1 MFVDLLGK
9 ARVKLCIR
17 AHTTRSDG
25 YLSPEERAERFI
37 DKGFDAVAITDTW
50 NYMEDGEIGG
60 LKVISGCEYKVGE
73 NYTLVAV
80 GMTSDPK
87 ISSELEHMVR
97 TSTPKTADLIKK
109 IHLFNGFAFLAR
121 VEQNEN
127 EPSEL
132 VNLSELDGME
142 IYGADFTRSTLDE
155 SYAGER
161 VDGLAR
167 LGKIPVILASGGVVC
182 DDEES
187 DGTAI
192 MVESVDMQTSSI
204 VRALKNGRFYAT
216 QGPEI
221 HLIKVAPDKVK
232 LVCSPASRVEFFS
245 DLGENGGRELLG
257 EAIIEAEYTAA
268 EGERFVRA
276 EITDAD
282 GKMAWSNIV
291 TFEELYR

>member
-1 MFVDLLGK
+1 
-9 ARVKLCIR
+9 
-17 AHTTRSDG
+17 
-25 YLSPEERAERFI
+25 
-37 DKGFDAVAITDTW
+37 
-50 NYMEDGEIGG
+50 
-60 LKVISGCEYKVGE
+60 
-73 NYTLVAV
+73 
-80 GMTSDPK
+80 
-87 ISSELEHMVR
+87 
-97 TSTPKTADLIKK
+97 
-109 IHLFNGFAFLAR
+109 
-121 VEQNEN
+121 
-127 EPSEL
+127 
-132 VNLSELDGME
+132 ME

-221 HLIKVAPDKVK
+221 HLIKIAPDKVK

>member
-9 ARVKLCIR
+9 ARVKLCVR
-17 AHTTRSDG
+17 AHTNRSDG

-50 NYMEDGEIGG
+50 DYMGDCEIGG
-60 LKVISGCEYKVGE
+60 LKVISGCEYNVGG
-73 NYTLVAV
+73 NYTVVAV

-109 IHLFNGFAFLAR
+109 IHLFNGFAFLCR
-121 VEQNEN
+121 VEQNGN
-127 EPSEL
+127 EPEEL
-132 VNLSELDGME
+132 FNLSELDGVE
-142 IYGADFTRSTLDE
+142 IYSADFTRSTFEE

-161 VDGLAR
+161 VDTLAR
-167 LGKIPVILASGGVVC
+167 LGKLPTVLASGGVIC
-182 DDEES
+182 DDDEN

-192 MVESVDMQTSSI
+192 MVESVDMETSSI

-245 DLGENGGRELLG
+245 DLGEDGGKELLG

-268 EGERFVRA
+268 KGEKFVRA